1 MNDESYLI
9 SIENLVFAFYVCF
22 CLSERCSFS
31 CAEFWSPSPALL
43 CCVFV
48 YLSGVLFP
56 VPSFGVR
63 RRLCSVCVVPDLRNV
78 YVLRSSISQ
87 CAALI
92 SSQRSQ
98 QDFPAQLIFP
108 APVDSLCSRFLPPPL
123 NLRGYSCFVIQH
135 LPEFVFS
142 VSRAA
147 GLRGFCYHSRVR
159 LLFVFSVSVESRC
172 SALASFPP
180 SRFGLC
186 H

>member
-1 MNDESYLI
+1 
-9 SIENLVFAFYVCF
+9 VF
-22 CLSERCSFS
+22 CLD
-31 CAEFWSPSPALL
+31 P
-43 CCVFV
+43 
-48 YLSGVLFP
+48 SGVLFP

-135 LPEFVFS
+135 GRSSFSLCAGPPVILVFASIAEYGCSSFSRYRSNLGAQLP
-142 VSRAA
+142 
-147 GLRGFCYHSRVR
+147 LRFLRPDLDCATR
-159 LLFVFSVSVESRC
+159 LARPR
-172 SALASFPP
+172 ALAAVCS
-180 SRFGLC
+180 
-186 H
+186 